1 MGIGIKLKYFG
12 IIFKSKL
19 NKILQK
25 RFVYI
30 PETQQNVLIR
40 SFSELYAAEY
50 VNEVAISIDTNL
62 AKEKEVLK
70 LIIKRLIMQN
80 KKIIIIEEIRAFTDD
95 DLKEFATLGRDI
107 HIDQRYMEPSKAI
120 AQNQVLYTDMT
131 SYVLIMEKLDFFEA
145 ICNKY
150 CNSEYEKVVFAIVS
164 LMDYMK
170 YVNTLN
176 SKIMNSCLVNAFV
189 LRNGVCL
196 DYSIALW
203 KCLDRLNIDCNV
215 VKGFAFG
222 KQEENSA
229 SMFNH
234 AWNQVKIDGK
244 WYNVDLTWT
253 KSMSTTKFLLVN
265 DEDFC
270 AKDSHKTRFKREIC
284 RSKISRDEV
293 KTTVIKYRSYKN
305 IFKEFDK
312 GNKEIVLN
320 FR

>member
-19 NKILQK
+19 NKMLQK
-25 RFVYI
+25 RYVYI
-30 PETQQNVLIR
+30 PDTQQSVLIK

-50 VNEVAISIDTNL
+50 VNEVAISINTNL
-62 AKEKEVLK
+62 AKEREVLK
-70 LIIKRLIMQN
+70 LIVKRLISQN
-80 KKIIIIEEIRAFTDD
+80 KKVILIEEVRAFDD
-95 DLKEFATLGRDI
+95 NDLKEFAALGRDI

-131 SYVLIMEKLDFFEA
+131 SYVLIMEKLDFFEE

-150 CNSEYEKVVFAIVS
+150 CQTDYEKVVFTIVS

-176 SKIMNSCLVNAFV
+176 SKIMNSCLVNSLI

-203 KCLDRLNIDCNV
+203 KCLDRLNIECNV

-222 KQEENSA
+222 NQEDNSA
-229 SMFNH
+229 AMFNH

-244 WYNVDLTWT
+244 WFNVDLTWT
-253 KSMSTTKFLLVN
+253 KTMGTTKFLLVN
-265 DEDFC
+265 DEEFC
-270 AKDSHKTRFKREIC
+270 IKNSHKTRFKRDVC
-284 RSKISRDEV
+284 RVKLSRDEV
-293 KTTVIKYRSYKN
+293 KRTVIKYRSYKN

-312 GNKEIVLN
+312 GNKETTLK

>member
-19 NKILQK
+19 NKFLQK

-30 PETQQNVLIR
+30 PETQQNVLIK

-50 VNEVAISIDTNL
+50 VNEVAISINTNL

-70 LIIKRLIMQN
+70 LVIKRLILQN
-80 KKIIIIEEIRAFTDD
+80 KRVILIEEVRAFDD
-95 DLKEFATLGRDI
+95 NDLKEFAELGRDI
-107 HIDQRYMEPSKAI
+107 HIDQRYMEPSKAV

-145 ICNKY
+145 ICNRY
-150 CNSEYEKVVFAIVS
+150 CQSEYEKVVFTIVS

-176 SKIMNSCLVNAFV
+176 SKIMNSCLVNALI

-203 KCLDRLNIDCNV
+203 KCLDRLGIECNV

-222 KQEENSA
+222 NQEENSA

-244 WYNVDLTWT
+244 WFNVDLTWT
-253 KSMSTTKFLLVN
+253 KTMGTTKFLLVN
-265 DEDFC
+265 DEEFTIKN
-270 AKDSHKTRFKREIC
+270 AHKTRFKRDVC
-284 RSKISRDEV
+284 RIKLSRDEV
-293 KTTVIKYRSYKN
+293 KRTVIKYRSYKN

-312 GNKEIVLN
+312 GNKEITLK

>member
-30 PETQQNVLIR
+30 PDTQQSVLIK
-40 SFSELYAAEY
+40 SFSELYATEY
-50 VNEVAISIDTNL
+50 VNEVAISINSSL
-62 AKEKEVLK
+62 AKEREVLK
-70 LIIKRLIMQN
+70 LVIKRLISQN
-80 KKIIIIEEIRAFTDD
+80 KKVIIIEEVRAFTDD
-95 DLKEFATLGRDI
+95 DMKEFASLGRDI
-107 HIDQRYMEPSKAI
+107 HIDQRYMEPSKAV
-120 AQNQVLYTDMT
+120 AKNQVLYTDMT
-131 SYVLIMEKLDFFEA
+131 SYKLIMEKLDFFEA
-145 ICNKY
+145 MCNKY
-150 CNSEYEKVVFAIVS
+150 CSSEYEKVVFTIVS

-176 SKIMNSCLVNAFV
+176 SEILNSCLVNALI

-203 KCLDRLNIDCNV
+203 KCLDRIGIDCNV
-215 VKGFAFG
+215 VKGFAFAN
-222 KQEENSA
+222 QELNTA
-229 SMFNH
+229 TMFNH

-244 WYNVDLTWT
+244 WFNVDITWT
-253 KSMSTTKFLLVN
+253 KTMGTTKFLLVN
-265 DEDFC
+265 DEEFTI
-270 AKDSHKTRFKREIC
+270 KGSHKTRFKRDIC
-284 RSKISRDEV
+284 RSTISRDEI
-293 KTTVIKYRSYKN
+293 KRTVIKYRSYKN

-312 GNKEIVLN
+312 GNKELELK

>member
-1 MGIGIKLKYFG
+1 MGLGIELKYFG

-30 PETQQNVLIR
+30 PDTQTNVLIK
-40 SFSELYAAEY
+40 SFSELYATEY
-50 VNEVAISIDTNL
+50 VNEVAISINSSL
-62 AKEKEVLK
+62 AKEREVLK
-70 LIIKRLIMQN
+70 KVVKRLIMQN
-80 KKIIIIEEIRAFTDD
+80 KKVILIEEVRAFSDD
-95 DLKEFATLGRDI
+95 DLKEFAELGRDI
-107 HIDQRYMEPSKAI
+107 HIDQRYMEPSKAV

-131 SYVLIMEKLDFFEA
+131 SYKLIMEKLDFFEA
-145 ICNKY
+145 MCNKY
-150 CNSEYEKVVFAIVS
+150 CSTELEKVVFTIVS

-176 SKIMNSCLVNAFV
+176 SKILNSCLVNALI

-196 DYSIALW
+196 DYSIALL
-203 KCLDRLNIDCNV
+203 KCLDRLNINCNV

-222 KQEENSA
+222 RQEQNSA
-229 SMFNH
+229 TMFNH

-244 WYNVDLTWT
+244 WFNVDLTWT
-253 KSMSTTKFLLVN
+253 KTMGTTKFLLVT
-265 DEDFC
+265 DEEFTI
-270 AKDSHKTRFKREIC
+270 KDSHKTRFKRDIC
-284 RSKISRDEV
+284 RTVLSRDDV
-293 KTTVIKYRSYKN
+293 KRLVIKYRTYKN

-312 GNKEIVLN
+312 GNKEIQLK